1 MNLKEEEQNRGFSC
15 INCRKWVPVRKH
27 DNTVNRN
34 HCPHCLWSKHVDKT
48 VAGDRLASCNSGMKP
63 IGLTIKTP
71 RVDKWGV
78 EVKGEIMIVHK
89 CVACGKI
96 SINRILSQD
105 LPEEIMS
112 AFEASKNMNLEQK
125 EKLKKDEIIVL
136 EEQDREEVKKQ
147 IFGN

>member
-15 INCRKWVPVRKH
+15 INCRKWIPVSKH
-27 DNTVNRN
+27 NNTVNRN

-48 VAGDRLASCNSGMKP
+48 LAGDRLASCNSGMKP

-71 RVDKWGV
+71 RIDKWGV
-78 EVKGEIMIVHK
+78 EVKGEVMIVHE

-112 AFEASKNMNLEQK
+112 AFEASKNMDLEQK